1 MSAPQHFGLLSGQHS
16 IVLLD
21 VKLDRTSAKIDKDAL
36 GRKATM
42 GQGQESVRVA
52 VGDMCKF
59 FCHAITDVAAS
70 VLPILPRQG
79 TTTDWLRQLVQQR
92 LCQGRRQLQTSKS
105 EKRVCINSFRNT

>member
-59 FCHAITDVAAS
+59 FVMLS
-70 VLPILPRQG
+70 LMS
-79 TTTDWLRQLVQQR
+79 QR
-92 LCQGRRQLQTSKS
+92 L
-105 EKRVCINSFRNT
+105 SFRSFQGKALQLTGCGS

>member
-52 VGDMCKF
+52 VLSLM
-59 FCHAITDVAAS
+59 S
-70 VLPILPRQG
+70 
-79 TTTDWLRQLVQQR
+79 QR
-92 LCQGRRQLQTSKS
+92 L
-105 EKRVCINSFRNT
+105 SFRSFQGKALQLTGCGS